1 MSEKSIRLIDER
13 YLARAMPAPVAGRPP
28 GANIA
33 DRFGRRLHD
42 LRISVTDRCNFRCAY
57 CMPKSVFDRD
67 YAFLPQSAMLNFEEI
82 YRLASIFVGL
92 GTDKLRITGGEPLLR
107 KHLERLIAMLAQL
120 RTPTGQSPDLTLTT
134 NGALLRKKA
143 AALREAG
150 LRRLT
155 VSLDAIDDPVFRQM
169 NDVEFAVSEVLD
181 GLQAAT
187 EAGFESIKVN
197 MVVQRGVND
206 DQILP
211 MVEHFRHTG
220 HVLRFIE
227 FMDVGSSNGWS
238 LDSVLPSAEVIA
250 QIQQSHPLHPLDPNY
265 AGEVARRWALD
276 DGSLELGLIAS
287 VTEPFCHGCTRARL
301 STDGRLYNCL
311 FATEGWDLKT
321 LLRNGASDELLRGS
335 IAALWEQRDDRY
347 SALRTEAT
355 DALRKRRKIEMSYI
369 GG

>member
-197 MVVQRGVND
+197 MVV
-206 DQILP
+206 
-211 MVEHFRHTG
+211 
-220 HVLRFIE
+220 
-227 FMDVGSSNGWS
+227 
-238 LDSVLPSAEVIA
+238 
-250 QIQQSHPLHPLDPNY
+250 
-265 AGEVARRWALD
+265 
-276 DGSLELGLIAS
+276 
-287 VTEPFCHGCTRARL
+287 
-301 STDGRLYNCL
+301 
-311 FATEGWDLKT
+311 
-321 LLRNGASDELLRGS
+321 
-335 IAALWEQRDDRY
+335 
-347 SALRTEAT
+347 
-355 DALRKRRKIEMSYI
+355 
-369 GG
+369 

>member
-1 MSEKSIRLIDER
+1 
-13 YLARAMPAPVAGRPP
+13 
-28 GANIA
+28 ANIA

>member
-155 VSLDAIDDPVFRQM
+155 VS
-169 NDVEFAVSEVLD
+169 
-181 GLQAAT
+181 
-187 EAGFESIKVN
+187 
-197 MVVQRGVND
+197 
-206 DQILP
+206 
-211 MVEHFRHTG
+211 
-220 HVLRFIE
+220 
-227 FMDVGSSNGWS
+227 
-238 LDSVLPSAEVIA
+238 AEVIA

-287 VTEPFCHGCTRARL
+287 VTEPFCHGCTR
-301 STDGRLYNCL
+301 
-311 FATEGWDLKT
+311 
-321 LLRNGASDELLRGS
+321 
-335 IAALWEQRDDRY
+335 
-347 SALRTEAT
+347 
-355 DALRKRRKIEMSYI
+355 
-369 GG
+369 